1 MSRPTPAAAPQAG
14 TEAGKLAG
22 SPPPDSPAE
31 ASAAAAAARAAAT
44 AARAA
49 AETAAEVPP
58 VAGELTAAAAAALV
72 LAAADLQA
80 IGRHAERT
88 YPEECCGFLL
98 GQVQDGGGATRVERV
113 VPGANERPDSRH
125 NRFVMSPET
134 VLAAHKE
141 ARAAGLSV
149 VGYYHSHPDHPAE
162 PSEFDREHAW
172 PGLSYLIVSVRGGEA
187 DRVRSWRLRDDRERF
202 EEEALA
208 GAPPAAAG
216 GDTAEG

>member
-1 MSRPTPAAAPQAG
+1 MSEIDRLTV
-14 TEAGKLAG
+14 
-22 SPPPDSPAE
+22 
-31 ASAAAAAARAAAT
+31 SAADM
-44 AARAA
+44 
-49 AETAAEVPP
+49 E
-58 VAGELTAAAAAALV
+58 
-72 LAAADLQA
+72 A

-98 GQVQDGGGATRVERV
+98 GETQNGATRVAHI
-113 VPGANERPDSRH
+113 VPAANERTDSRH

-172 PGLSYLIVSVRGGEA
+172 PGLSYLIVSVRGGQV
-187 DRVRSWRLRDDRERF
+187 DRARSWRLRDDRERF
-202 EEEALA
+202 EEERLA
-208 GAPPAAAG
+208 GGPEHQA
-216 GDTAEG
+216 